1 VAAGDGGLNRS
12 LDGST
17 PERRPL
23 EPPATASALR
33 LEAIVTGRVQG
44 VGFRWFARD
53 RALALGL
60 TGWVRNRADGS
71 LEVVAQGPAVDLD
84 RFERVLRE
92 GPPGAEVRAMQA
104 MRSAAVVSEGGFIIR
119 GSEHRG
125 D

>member
-1 VAAGDGGLNRS
+1 VAAGDAGLSR
-12 LDGST
+12 
-17 PERRPL
+17 PE
-23 EPPATASALR
+23 LR
-33 LEAIVTGRVQG
+33 LEAVVTGRVQG

-71 LEVVAQGPAVDLD
+71 LEVVAQGPAAAVD
-84 RFERVLRE
+84 RFERALRE
-92 GPPGAEVRAMQA
+92 GPPGAEVRGVQA
-104 MRSAAVVSEGGFIIR
+104 MRSAAVASEGGFVIR

>member
-1 VAAGDGGLNRS
+1 MAASDRGLSRS
-12 LDGST
+12 V
-17 PERRPL
+17 R
-23 EPPATASALR
+23 R
-33 LEAIVTGRVQG
+33 LEATITGRVQG
-44 VGFRWFARD
+44 VGFRWFARE

-71 LEVVAQGPAVDLD
+71 LEVVAQGAAADLD

-92 GPPGAEVRAMQA
+92 GPPGAQVRGVQA
-104 MRSAAVVSEGGFIIR
+104 MRVAAVAGDGGFVIR